1 MDAVA
6 QKTQKAEAI
15 VDRCMSRVNSIV
27 GKANTGNAGKTVDNL
42 TAKLKRQQEA
52 VDQQGFK
59 IDNLRRKLLDLQ
71 SGNARNATIANLEAQ
86 LKAAEKE
93 FAAVDKQMQPLL
105 DKLSDLRDQEA
116 MGLTPY
122 GLQEVEKQIDALNPE
137 YDELEDKVLSLQNR
151 LETARM
157 NPESTAE
164 VQKLNGELQLAN
176 EKLERLTGEAAQTQE
191 QLDAAGKATEKG
203 NGFEKWRNGLQK
215 VSGLLSRVD
224 AKISGIIGGF
234 TKTKRRI
241 DSCSAS
247 TGNLSRHVSR
257 ITNLLRFS
265 ILSRAFS
272 GVFSGLGSG
281 FQNLAQYSNEANV
294 ALSGLWSALGQLQN
308 AVAAAAAPLLEA
320 LAPALIKIIE
330 LATMAV
336 TAIGQLFAALT
347 GKGTV
352 IKATNAYKDY
362 AASLKKTGA
371 AAKDA
376 TLGIDEL
383 NVIQKQ
389 SGSGASGGLN
399 PGDMFEEVPIENK
412 YKDMAGKIKDF
423 FSKLF
428 APLKEAWNREGQFVM
443 DSWKYALDE
452 VKKLVQDIGRDF
464 LTMWNQEATIAMF
477 ADILHIIGDIGLVV
491 GNLAKN
497 FREAWNANNAGLR
510 TLENIR
516 DIFAVIIY
524 NIRQAADATVEW
536 SAGLNFKP
544 LMEMIAQYTKSLI
557 PVFGALSGVIS
568 DFYVQVLLPLGEWTI
583 EKGLPD
589 LLRILKEFNDK
600 VNWAQI
606 RQNLSDFWDRLEP
619 FAETVGEGLLI
630 FLEKLSNLTA
640 NFLNSETLNNFLDH
654 LADWMDKIQPE
665 DVARGIENLAK
676 AFIAFKASVLAFK
689 VGSAAYNAIKFLQG
703 TLPVLKGLGWIT
715 LGITV
720 TMIGVEAYENWKK
733 ILSTFKKTA
742 GKHSIQRIGRNV
754 QTVLGRFT
762 GMTRP
767 ELETFRARTTL
778 IIRMKMLI
786 LAGSKSGKI
795 SFWNG
800 RRTTAQAGKRIRQSG
815 INGLMIL
822 AINSRTGM
830 KAKLHRGSQKKS
842 GQSFL
847 QM

>member
-1 MDAVA
+1 
-6 QKTQKAEAI
+6 
-15 VDRCMSRVNSIV
+15 
-27 GKANTGNAGKTVDNL
+27 
-42 TAKLKRQQEA
+42 
-52 VDQQGFK
+52 
-59 IDNLRRKLLDLQ
+59 
-71 SGNARNATIANLEAQ
+71 
-86 LKAAEKE
+86 
-93 FAAVDKQMQPLL
+93 
-105 DKLSDLRDQEA
+105 
-116 MGLTPY
+116 
-122 GLQEVEKQIDALNPE
+122 
-137 YDELEDKVLSLQNR
+137 
-151 LETARM
+151 
-157 NPESTAE
+157 
-164 VQKLNGELQLAN
+164 
-176 EKLERLTGEAAQTQE
+176 
-191 QLDAAGKATEKG
+191 
-203 NGFEKWRNGLQK
+203 
-215 VSGLLSRVD
+215 
-224 AKISGIIGGF
+224 
-234 TKTKRRI
+234 
-241 DSCSAS
+241 
-247 TGNLSRHVSR
+247 
-257 ITNLLRFS
+257 
-265 ILSRAFS
+265 
-272 GVFSGLGSG
+272 
-281 FQNLAQYSNEANV
+281 
-294 ALSGLWSALGQLQN
+294 
-308 AVAAAAAPLLEA
+308 
-320 LAPALIKIIE
+320 
-330 LATMAV
+330 
-336 TAIGQLFAALT
+336 
-347 GKGTV
+347 
-352 IKATNAYKDY
+352 
-362 AASLKKTGA
+362 
-371 AAKDA
+371 
-376 TLGIDEL
+376 
-383 NVIQKQ
+383 
-389 SGSGASGGLN
+389 
-399 PGDMFEEVPIENK
+399 
-412 YKDMAGKIKDF
+412 
-423 FSKLF
+423 
-428 APLKEAWNREGQFVM
+428 M

-510 TLENIR
+510 TLENIH

-733 ILSTFKKTA
+733 DIEYIQENGWKAFHSKNRQERANSPWAIYGHDSTGVGNIQGENDAYNPYENADFSWVEEWKNKFLEWQANNRASREADQAEWDQWFNDLGDKFSNWYESEVAPWFTEEKWTELFTNVKTSFETKWAEIVDWWQNTAIYTWWEENVTPWFSEEKWSELLENIRISFETKWDELVDWWSNTAIVTWWDEHVKPWFDTEKWKTMLENIKTSFKK
-742 GKHSIQRIGRNV
+742 KWDE
-754 QTVLGRFT
+754 TVLQWKTDIQKWWDEHVAPWFT
-762 GMTRP
+762 KERWQKLG
-767 ELETFRARTTL
+767 ET
-778 IIRMKMLI
+778 
-786 LAGSKSGKI
+786 
-795 SFWNG
+795 
-800 RRTTAQAGKRIRQSG
+800 
-815 INGLMIL
+815 
-822 AINSRTGM
+822 
-830 KAKLHRGSQKKS
+830 
-842 GQSFL
+842 
-847 QM
+847 

>member
-1 MDAVA
+1 MSGTTLERLQVIIEASATKYKKEMDAVA

-52 VDQQGFK
+52 IDQQGFK

-122 GLQEVEKQIDALNPE
+122 GLQEVEKQIDALNPK

-176 EKLERLTGEAAQTQE
+176 EKLERLTGEAAQTQA

-281 FQNLAQYSNEANV
+281 FQNLAQYSDKANV

-412 YKDMAGKIKDF
+412 YKDLAGKIKNF

-497 FREAWNANNAGLR
+497 FREAWNANDAGLR

-689 VGSAAYNAIKFLQG
+689 VGSAAYNAIKFLQE

-720 TMIGVEAYENWKK
+720 TMIGVEAYIHKK
-733 ILSTFKKTA
+733 SC
-742 GKHSIQRIGRNV
+742 
-754 QTVLGRFT
+754 
-762 GMTRP
+762 
-767 ELETFRARTTL
+767 
-778 IIRMKMLI
+778 
-786 LAGSKSGKI
+786 KI
-795 SFWNG
+795 SADRWCIECGNPVPVGIPGTGTVRRAGDRMDYGDCG
-800 RRTTAQAGKRIRQSG
+800 RDPGIFMQSV
-815 INGLMIL
+815 
-822 AINSRTGM
+822 
-830 KAKLHRGSQKKS
+830 
-842 GQSFL
+842 F
-847 QM
+847 